1 MCIVY
6 IKILFAQDSTSFVS
20 KQTTRAGRFFLSCK
34 KSSKKNKFT
43 MCLPKNHHIVV
54 LSAILIFVLTT
65 EASPVGNLDPI
76 ETALVENCLK
86 NCEICENNFTHEK
99 HWLQAKRN
107 VVRIY
112 VFLIVCLLKEN
123 SEKRVTSASSRDISS
138 LIINQSR
145 CKLCGNL
152 FARALTISGVTEYC

>member
-20 KQTTRAGRFFLSCK
+20 KQTTRAGRFYLSCK
-34 KSSKKNKFT
+34 KSSKKNNFT
-43 MCLPKNHHIVV
+43 MCLPKNPHIVV

-86 NCEICENNFTHEK
+86 NCEICENNF
-99 HWLQAKRN
+99 
-107 VVRIY
+107 ID
-112 VFLIVCLLKEN
+112 FLEGEFCRDTCVKGRGLIQKVHCNANGL
-123 SEKRVTSASSRDISS
+123 SATIAP
-138 LIINQSR
+138 
-145 CKLCGNL
+145 GMVEV
-152 FARALTISGVTEYC
+152 LTILGGE